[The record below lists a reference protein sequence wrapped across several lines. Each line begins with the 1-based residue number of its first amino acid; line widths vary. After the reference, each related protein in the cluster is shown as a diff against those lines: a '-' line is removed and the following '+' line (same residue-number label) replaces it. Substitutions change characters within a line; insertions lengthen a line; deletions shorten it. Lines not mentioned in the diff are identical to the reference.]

1 MRKRSEDKLRLQSSA
16 LESAANAIVITDPR
30 GSIQWVNPAFTE
42 LTGYSFEESVGHNP
56 RILKSG
62 KHEESFYQ
70 NLWKT
75 IMAGEIWAGQIENRK
90 KDGQLYTEEMTIA
103 PVRSKTG
110 GIANFI
116 AIKQDVT
123 ERKRVEAEL
132 VSAKESAEVANRAKS
147 EFLANMSHEVRTPMN
162 GIIGMTDFALD
173 TELTPQ
179 QRDYLE
185 TVKGSAHSLLTV
197 INDVLDFS
205 KIEAGKLD
213 LETIEFSPR
222 DCVGT
227 SVEMLAM
234 SARGKGLDLFC
245 RIHADVPDILLG
257 DPGRL

>member
-1 MRKRSEDKLRLQSSA
+1 MTTACGMSKAPPWTSICGRTTTRRIGFTHYAGFAA
-16 LESAANAIVITDPR
+16 L
-30 GSIQWVNPAFTE
+30 SIIA
-42 LTGYSFEESVGHNP
+42 GAYRI
-56 RILKSG
+56 RILHLNKA
-62 KHEESFYQ
+62 E
-70 NLWKT
+70 
-75 IMAGEIWAGQIENRK
+75 A
-90 KDGQLYTEEMTIA
+90 QLLLLVD
-103 PVRSKTG
+103 VRTK
-110 GIANFI
+110 
-116 AIKQDVT
+116 
-123 ERKRVEAEL
+123 EL
-132 VSAKESAEVANRAKS
+132 QKAKESAEVANRAKS

-173 TELTPQ
+173 TELTAQ

-185 TVKGSAHSLLTV
+185 TVKGSANSLLTV

-257 DPGRL
+257 DPGRLRQVLVNLAGNAIKFTHRGEVAVEVRRAPGGG